1 MSLWNSLSM
10 INNIS
15 KKKKR
20 NYSRNVSFLHLIPF
34 LFNVFHF
41 PLNIRK
47 FIILKVG
54 SRNGRLSSNIGRCK
68 NSKWRSAI
76 WQCTSPPPPGR
87 TIKILSAIL
96 VRLGWGRLIL
106 MSPLALLYLRI
117 PAHRVTLENKTN
129 LCDLETRI
137 WFELE
142 NLLKI
147 LLFILRIWNRGK
159 FISIVLNCIII

>member
-1 MSLWNSLSM
+1 MSLWNSPSK
-10 INNIS
+10 INHNSIS
-15 KKKKR
+15 KKKKKLFKKR
-20 NYSRNVSFLHLIPF
+20 ILSTIDPVSNI
-34 LFNVFHF
+34 FHF

-106 MSPLALLYLRI
+106 MSPLALLYPRI
-117 PAHRVTLENKTN
+117 PAHRVTLENK
-129 LCDLETRI
+129 R
-137 WFELE
+137 
-142 NLLKI
+142 
-147 LLFILRIWNRGK
+147 
-159 FISIVLNCIII
+159 S

>member
-1 MSLWNSLSM
+1 M
-10 INNIS
+10 
-15 KKKKR
+15 
-20 NYSRNVSFLHLIPF
+20 IPF
-34 LFNVFHF
+34 LSNVFHF

-129 LCDLETRI
+129 LCDQNKNLIRVGKLI
-137 WFELE
+137 KNSSFHFE
-142 NLLKI
+142 NLKP
-147 LLFILRIWNRGK
+147 RGK